1 MTQDIS
7 TREIMV
13 HALADLLSGCR
24 NVAVGALSPIPASA
38 ALLARALSGDRLRV
52 TLLGSRRH
60 NYFTDGGR
68 ELFDAAGQGRIDA
81 FFLSGAQIDGGAN
94 INLTCIGN
102 PDRPKARFAGAFGS
116 AYLYFV
122 VPRVI
127 LFREQHDR
135 TVFVRKVDY
144 ISAPGVSAPDVYR
157 RGGPHAL
164 VTGLCVLHFDS
175 TRGRFR
181 LASVHPGRSVEEV
194 RDNTGFDF
202 DLPDRVPI
210 TPLPPHPQRTML
222 KTRVSAEI
230 AETYP
235 RFAAG
240 LFVPPD
246 RSRQLDNRPSNSINL
261 ESEQR

>member
-1 MTQDIS
+1 MTPDIP
-7 TREIMV
+7 TREIVV
-13 HALADLLSGCR
+13 HAIADLLSGCG
-24 NVAVGALSPIPASA
+24 NVAVGALSPIPGSA
-38 ALLARALSGDRLRV
+38 ALLARALSGDRLQV

-94 INLTCIGN
+94 INLTSIGD
-102 PDRPKARFAGAFGS
+102 PDRPKTRFAGAFGS

-144 ISAPGVSAPDVYR
+144 ISAPGTSGPDVYR
-157 RGGPHAL
+157 RGGPYAL

-181 LASVHPGRSVEEV
+181 LTSVHPGRSVEEV

-202 DLPDRVPI
+202 DLPETVPV
-210 TPLPPHPQRTML
+210 TPLPPQPQRML
-222 KTRVSAEI
+222 LRTRVAAEI

-235 RFAAG
+235 RFAAQ
-240 LFVPPD
+240 LFATSPRD
-246 RSRQLDNRPSNSINL
+246 NQLDSQSPNRIKL
-261 ESEQR
+261 ESAQR

>member
-1 MTQDIS
+1 MSQGIHV
-7 TREIMV
+7 REVVIQ
-13 HALADLLSGCR
+13 AIADLLSGCR
-24 NVAVGALSPIPASA
+24 NVAVGALSPIPGSA
-38 ALLARALSGDRLRV
+38 TLLARALSGDEMRV

-81 FFLSGAQIDGGAN
+81 FFLSGAQIDGAAN
-94 INLTCIGN
+94 INLTCIGD

-135 TVFVRKVDY
+135 KVFVRKVDY
-144 ISAPGVSAPDVYR
+144 ISAPGISEPGVYR
-157 RGGPHAL
+157 RGGPYAL
-164 VTGLCVLHFDS
+164 VTGLCVMRFDS

-181 LASVHPGRSVEEV
+181 LASVHPGHSVEEV
-194 RDNTGFDF
+194 CDKTGFDF
-202 DLPDRVPI
+202 DIPESIPI
-210 TPLPPHPQRTML
+210 TPLPSQHQLATLR
-222 KTRVSAEI
+222 TRVAAEV

-235 RFAAG
+235 RFATDLFTASVAG
-240 LFVPPD
+240 LPPVKAK
-246 RSRQLDNRPSNSINL
+246 L
-261 ESEQR
+261 ESADR